1 MSRIPRKRPL
11 WAAVVLNVF
20 LPGLGHMFFD
30 RVGRGLIWLAGAMV
44 VAGLSLNA
52 PSSKNAFLGIQLALA
67 VASAIDVWMI
77 SRAQPGER
85 F

>member
-1 MSRIPRKRPL
+1 MSSPPRRRPL

-20 LPGLGHMFFD
+20 LPGLGHAFSD
-30 RVGRGLIWLAGAMV
+30 RIGRGAIWLAGAMV

-52 PSSKNAFLGIQLALA
+52 PSSKNAFLTIQLVLA
-67 VASAIDVWMI
+67 VASAVDVWLI
-77 SRAQPGER
+77 SRTRPGEK